1 VCVQRV
7 SQHVRRGFRISAR
20 KGSHMSVHEGS
31 HISVH
36 EGSHRSVHGGSHM
49 SVHGG
54 SHMCATL
61 AEHKSDILYDILVR
75 PTANTCVISVTH
87 NFVRLFMDT
96 K

>member
-7 SQHVRRGFRISAR
+7 SQHVRRGFRISVR
-20 KGSHMSVHEGS
+20 KGSHMSVHGGS

-36 EGSHRSVHGGSHM
+36 E
-49 SVHGG
+49 G

>member
-1 VCVQRV
+1 MREEGLTCVV
-7 SQHVRRGFRISAR
+7 SQHVRRGFRL
-20 KGSHMSVHEGS
+20 SVCRGS

-36 EGSHRSVHGGSHM
+36 EWSHM

-54 SHMCATL
+54 SHICVRGGFHTCATL
-61 AEHKSDILYDILVR
+61 AEHTSDVLYDISVM

-87 NFVRLFMDT
+87 SLVRLFMDT